1 MCNVLSAVP
10 TQISL
15 KRQQNNVT
23 CQGWLMSI
31 RQRQSKDT
39 FVQLH
44 FDTANMLLFTLLLSN
59 ACFGLLA
66 AAAAPSLFTF
76 VSDGYNKDFEA
87 APGYDFEAA
96 AGYDFEAAAGCDTGL
111 VYCMRIEV
119 HPEALK
125 HKEGV
130 TVAGILF
137 KWDGGEKFKVS

>member
-1 MCNVLSAVP
+1 
-10 TQISL
+10 
-15 KRQQNNVT
+15 
-23 CQGWLMSI
+23 MSI

-96 AGYDFEAAAGCDTGL
+96 AGCDTGL

-137 KWDGGEKFKVS
+137 KRDVGEEFKVN